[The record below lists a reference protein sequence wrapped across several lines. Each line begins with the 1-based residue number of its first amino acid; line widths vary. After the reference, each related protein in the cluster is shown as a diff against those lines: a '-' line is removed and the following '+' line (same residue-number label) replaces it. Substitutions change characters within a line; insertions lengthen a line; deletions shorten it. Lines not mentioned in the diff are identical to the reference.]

1 MADELPLAAYV
12 DQKFRK
18 ESRNEKRELG
28 PMKQIFEL
36 NKFDF
41 TIVEVYSHL
50 QVLKQLLKKPGFN
63 YGR

>member
-1 MADELPLAAYV
+1 
-12 DQKFRK
+12 
-18 ESRNEKRELG
+18 
-28 PMKQIFEL
+28 MKQIFEL